1 MKKFVF
7 PLLLLTKFSMAQT
20 GLWFDAS
27 ITKKWNKLV
36 KTSFEIGERQ
46 NLGVGFDR
54 LYIEVGPAYQVLDG
68 VKITGAYRL
77 VSNEKGD
84 QFVLQA
90 DRLSQRFQIGTDLSI
105 LDAFDIGPKRLDLS
119 WNSTQQWSMQTGKQM
134 SSIWRNKLSMSY
146 DIKKFPLTPMLSA
159 EHFYR
164 WNANVVY
171 TPTEV
176 LVSGATVQWRYFIGA
191 AVELPKQHSLKFQYG
206 FRERA
211 SGIQPLVRA
220 SYQYTLK

>member
-1 MKKFVF
+1 MKK
-7 PLLLLTKFSMAQT
+7 LLLPILFYCQIASAQT
-20 GLWFDAS
+20 GLWLDAG
-27 ITKKWNKLV
+27 ITKKWNKAF

-54 LYIEVGPAYQVLDG
+54 LYIEVGPTYQVLDG
-68 VKITGAYRL
+68 IKITGAYRL

-90 DRLSQRFQIGTDLSI
+90 DRLSQRFQIGTDISI
-105 LDAFDIGPKRLDLS
+105 LDAFDFGPKRLDLS
-119 WNSTQQWSMQTGKQM
+119 WSSTQQWSIQTGKQM
-134 SSIWRNKLSMSY
+134 SSIWRNKLSLSY
-146 DIKKFPLTPMLSA
+146 DIKNFPLSPQISA

-176 LVSGATVQWRYFIGA
+176 LVTGATVQWRYFIGTQI
-191 AVELPKQHSLKFQYG
+191 ELPKKQSLKLQVG
-206 FRERA
+206 LRELS
-211 SGIQPLVRA
+211 SGIQPLGRI
-220 SYQYTLK
+220 SYGIQL

>member
-1 MKKFVF
+1 MKKLLIPILFCSQFVN
-7 PLLLLTKFSMAQT
+7 AQT

-27 ITKKWNKLV
+27 ITKKWNKSF

-68 VKITGAYRL
+68 IKITGAYRL

-90 DRLSQRFQIGTDLSI
+90 DRLSQRFQIGTEISI
-105 LDAFDIGPKRLDLS
+105 LDAFDFGPKRLDLS
-119 WNSTQQWSMQTGKQM
+119 WSSTQQWSIQTGKQM
-134 SSIWRNKLSMSY
+134 SSIWRNKLSLSY
-146 DIKKFPLTPMLSA
+146 DIKNFPLTPTLSA

-191 AVELPKQHSLKFQYG
+191 QIELPKKQSLKLQLG
-206 FRERA
+206 FRERS
-211 SGIQPLVRA
+211 SGIQPLGRV
-220 SYQYTLK
+220 SYAIQL

>member
-1 MKKFVF
+1 MKK
-7 PLLLLTKFSMAQT
+7 LLLPIFFYCQIASAQT

-27 ITKKWNKLV
+27 ITKKWNKSF

-46 NLGVGFDR
+46 NLGLGFDR
-54 LYIEVGPAYQVLDG
+54 LYIEVGAAYQVLDG
-68 VKITGAYRL
+68 IKITGAYRL

-90 DRLSQRFQIGTDLSI
+90 DRLSQRFQIGTDISI
-105 LDAFDIGPKRLDLS
+105 LDAFDFGPKRLDLS
-119 WNSTQQWSMQTGKQM
+119 WSSTQQWSIQTGKQM
-134 SSIWRNKLSMSY
+134 SSIWRNKLSLSY
-146 DIKKFPLTPMLSA
+146 DIKKSPFTPTLSA

-176 LVSGATVQWRYFIGA
+176 LVSGATVQWRYFVGTQID
-191 AVELPKQHSLKFQYG
+191 LPKKQSLRLQVG
-206 FRERA
+206 LRERS
-211 SGIQPLVRA
+211 SGIQPLGRI
-220 SYQYTLK
+220 SYGIQL

>member
-1 MKKFVF
+1 MKK
-7 PLLLLTKFSMAQT
+7 LLLPILLYGHIACAQT

-27 ITKKWNKLV
+27 ITKKWNKSF

-54 LYIEVGPAYQVLDG
+54 LYVEVGAAYQVLDG
-68 VKITGAYRL
+68 IKITGAYRL

-84 QFVLQA
+84 QFVLQT
-90 DRLSQRFQIGTDLSI
+90 DRLSQRFQIGTDISI
-105 LDAFDIGPKRLDLS
+105 LDAFDFGPKRLDLTWS
-119 WNSTQQWSMQTGKQM
+119 STQQWSIQTGKQM
-134 SSIWRNKLSMSY
+134 SSIWRNKLSLSY
-146 DIKKFPLTPMLSA
+146 DIKNFPLTPTLST

-176 LVSGATVQWRYFIGA
+176 LVSGATVQWRYFVGA
-191 AVELPKQHSLKFQYG
+191 QIELPKKQSLKLQVG
-206 FRERA
+206 FRERS
-211 SGIQPLVRA
+211 SGIQPLGRI
-220 SYQYTLK
+220 SYGIQL

>member
-1 MKKFVF
+1 MKK
-7 PLLLLTKFSMAQT
+7 LLLPILLYGHIASAQT

-27 ITKKWNKLV
+27 ITKKWNKSF

-68 VKITGAYRL
+68 IKIAGAYRL

-90 DRLSQRFQIGTDLSI
+90 DRLSQRFQIGTDISI
-105 LDAFDIGPKRLDLS
+105 LDAFNFGPKRLDLS
-119 WNSTQQWSMQTGKQM
+119 WSSTQQWSIQTGKQM
-134 SSIWRNKLSMSY
+134 SSIWRNKLSLSY
-146 DIKKFPLTPMLSA
+146 DIKKSPFTPTLSA

-176 LVSGATVQWRYFIGA
+176 LVSGATVQWRYFVGTQID
-191 AVELPKQHSLKFQYG
+191 LPKKQSLKLQVG
-206 FRERA
+206 LRA
-211 SGIQPLVRA
+211 RSSGNQPLGRISYGIQL
-220 SYQYTLK
+220 

>member
-1 MKKFVF
+1 MKKI
-7 PLLLLTKFSMAQT
+7 LLPILLYGHIASAQT

-27 ITKKWNKLV
+27 ITKKWNKSF

-68 VKITGAYRL
+68 IKIAGAYRL

-90 DRLSQRFQIGTDLSI
+90 DRLSQRFQIGTDISI
-105 LDAFDIGPKRLDLS
+105 LDAFNFGPKRLDLS
-119 WNSTQQWSMQTGKQM
+119 WSSTQQWSIQTGKQM
-134 SSIWRNKLSMSY
+134 SSIWRNKLSLSY
-146 DIKKFPLTPMLSA
+146 DIKKSPFTPTLSA

-176 LVSGATVQWRYFIGA
+176 LVSGATVQWRYFIGTQI
-191 AVELPKQHSLKFQYG
+191 ELPKKQSLKLQVG
-206 FRERA
+206 LRER
-211 SGIQPLVRA
+211 SSGVQPLGRISYGIQL
-220 SYQYTLK
+220 

>member
-1 MKKFVF
+1 MKK
-7 PLLLLTKFSMAQT
+7 LLLPILLYGHIASAQT
-20 GLWFDAS
+20 GLWLDAS
-27 ITKKWNKLV
+27 ITKKWNKAF

-68 VKITGAYRL
+68 IKITGAYRL

-90 DRLSQRFQIGTDLSI
+90 DRLSQRFQIGTEISI
-105 LDAFDIGPKRLDLS
+105 LDAFDFGPKRLDLS
-119 WNSTQQWSMQTGKQM
+119 WSSTQQWSIQTGKQM
-134 SSIWRNKLSMSY
+134 SSIWRNKLSLSY
-146 DIKKFPLTPMLSA
+146 DIKNFPLTPTLSA

-191 AVELPKQHSLKFQYG
+191 QIELPKKQSIKLQLG
-206 FRERA
+206 FRERS
-211 SGIQPLVRA
+211 SGIQPLGRV
-220 SYQYTLK
+220 SYAIQL

>member
-1 MKKFVF
+1 MKK
-7 PLLLLTKFSMAQT
+7 LLLPIFFYCQIASAQT

-27 ITKKWNKLV
+27 VTKKWNKSF

-54 LYIEVGPAYQVLDG
+54 LYVEVGAAYQVLDG
-68 VKITGAYRL
+68 IKIASTCRL
-77 VSNEKGD
+77 VTNEKGD

-90 DRLSQRFQIGTDLSI
+90 DRLSQRFQIGTDISI
-105 LDAFDIGPKRLDLS
+105 LDAFDFGPKRLDLTWS
-119 WNSTQQWSMQTGKQM
+119 STQQWSIQTGKQM
-134 SSIWRNKLSMSY
+134 SSIWRNKLSFSY
-146 DIKKFPLTPMLSA
+146 DIKKSPFTPTLSA

-176 LVSGATVQWRYFIGA
+176 LVSGATVQWRYFVGTQID
-191 AVELPKQHSLKFQYG
+191 LPKKQSLKLQVG
-206 FRERA
+206 LRER
-211 SGIQPLVRA
+211 SSGVQPLGRISYGIQL
-220 SYQYTLK
+220 